1 MATIGVLFDIDEL
14 DSGLYGYVAYRI
26 FFASVDT
33 RQLAGC
39 SLSDGDTNATLY
51 QDARQYCISVTSAD
65 SSQIAAVKSALSRA
79 TARGLLPLTERFLD
93 ESALQHE
100 PLVPSA
106 QIGAGGELVYY
117 SPGWVLEAWR
127 KSHEPL
133 QMASSDPA
141 ESSQLTSASPDSA
154 TLSLN
159 QDEVQSYTSAD
170 AVTPAAPQS
179 SVVER
184 PGCVTA
190 YAVLS
195 ALAGIFVV
203 GLSLA
208 TVGQMDSAASWLVSL
223 VGGAL
228 ALIVAPG
235 LWRMRNWA
243 RLLVITLQGLGIVVT
258 LLTACRTVLDSAE
271 PMVLI
276 VALVQLA
283 VSGLILWWFAE
294 NEHLFD

>member
-1 MATIGVLFDIDEL
+1 MIGVLFDIDAL
-14 DSGLYGYVAYRI
+14 GGGLYGYAAYHT
-26 FFASVDT
+26 FFAAVDT

-39 SLSDGDTNATLY
+39 TLSDGDTNATLY
-51 QDARQYCISVTSAD
+51 QDTRQYCISVTSAD
-65 SSQIAAVKSALSRA
+65 SSQIAAVKSALSRS
-79 TARGLLPLTERFLD
+79 TARGLLPLAERFLD

-106 QIGAGGELVYY
+106 RIGAGGELVYY

-133 QMASSDPA
+133 QMAGSNPA
-141 ESSQLTSASPDSA
+141 ESSQLASASPDPA
-154 TLSLN
+154 TLSPI
-159 QDEVQSYTSAD
+159 QAEVQPITSVD
-170 AVTPAAPQS
+170 AVTPAAPQATA
-179 SVVER
+179 VER

-208 TVGQMDSAASWLVSL
+208 TVGEMDSAASWLVSL
-223 VGGAL
+223 ASGAL

-258 LLTACRTVLDSAE
+258 LLTACQTLQYGAE
-271 PMVLI
+271 PVVFV
-276 VALVQLA
+276 VALVQLI
-283 VSGLILWWFAE
+283 VSGSILWWFAE
-294 NEHLFD
+294 NGYLFD